1 MDAIVV
7 DCLLKLNVS
16 KFLFLEVR
24 FGCGSSTEIKTTD
37 IEQKICSCYSCY
49 LLKKILAEGKHFSAM
64 CTCFVFD
71 VDRNRDLH
79 DITMYQKQCLFSFN
93 CKFLQKLMMSI

>member
-1 MDAIVV
+1 MNAIVI
-7 DCLLKLNVS
+7 DCLLKLHVS

-24 FGCGSSTEIKTTD
+24 FGRGSSTEIETAD
-37 IEQKICSCYSCY
+37 VERIICSTVVTF
-49 LLKKILAEGKHFSAM
+49 KKNYRRKEKHFSAM

-79 DITMYQKQCLFSFN
+79 NITMNQKRCLFSFN
-93 CKFLQKLMMSI
+93 CKFLQKLMMLAI